1 LVSPSQGQRRLLIP
15 KPIKEGVLIE
25 THIPLE
31 VQRGQP
37 RQEQQQEQEEQE

>member
-1 LVSPSQGQRRLLIP
+1 LVSPSQGQRRVLIP
-15 KPIKEGVLIE
+15 KPIKEGVL

-37 RQEQQQEQEEQE
+37 QQEQQQEQEEQE